1 MRTKIFLLIL
11 LYADYSFSQQ
21 ASVPEVQLST
31 PFIYTKQNLNN
42 KNTVES
48 DVKMKGSQI
57 YSMTTNLVT
66 AALTEA
72 NRFNQ
77 QLESLKSIQTN
88 RLNKLPNLSDISDL
102 PKLRELIADKTESK
116 RGLQDRFE
124 KNIKEQVSTRG
135 LYLVILPAGA
145 GCENCGDIKSGE
157 YSLIAQKALASKA
170 IKELKGTLISSVT
183 EVTNKNDVS
192 QRIESQVEGEMTLE
206 QQLDDIPQL
215 PKGRRIFLLAVK
227 VGNQTGK
234 GFIANI
240 GGNSD
245 ELNPIEIVA
254 CEQFDVLIKTFKKLA
269 IDESTVERLNQKI
282 NEVLPSIN
290 EQNKDNKNTIQTLWN
305 DYNSSLDQLAKQTE
319 EEKLKE
325 KQKTQK
331 LNSYIANFYPDGI
344 FASDLYDSINKLTNQ
359 IFRIEKLINDTIRI
373 LASQKIF
380 HPNQRKFTIS
390 SDQTQNEAI
399 TQALIGESKQ
409 IESELSTSTAYT
421 EITTVYNR
429 QTEDV
434 KKAQITYNYGT
445 INQLWAYIIPTDD
458 EFILHLFV
466 RRDVSK
472 SEETSSTNKIN
483 TFEVKLLSD
492 SYAEKVIL
500 KGGGANYADGS
511 IVPISVELKSDQFSF
526 EGWYDEKKELIS
538 KDISYKI
545 PINGENRTI
554 SAHIK
559 DNKDITYEEGNY
571 SNNLK
576 VSETSF
582 KKTDSDKIENTSIE
596 DIKKEIVGI
605 YRFSFEDGVNPEF
618 PDAIRL
624 FFGITAEF
632 YKENELI
639 YCNFSQYGNKGTPNL
654 NYNCIVKIEGKN
666 IGLFLVKDYDSL
678 DYYIKVGDLVTKFSY
693 EDQNTLLTEDGYPMS
708 RQEEIEEYIIN
719 SIIYNF
725 KDSKTKME
733 IDDSSDL
740 FTISLRI
747 LLADPNSKMTSMQFT
762 IPKMKNDCIYGDLNR
777 DGIKDMIVSINGYA
791 IFEELAD
798 NYPFSFIFVFLAQ
811 DKKYNLICHSFSND
825 ICGCSSGVF
834 YPEVIQEGLILGD
847 SKCFAQGDVPC
858 CPSLIYSTTVGF
870 DGNKLK
876 FINKTNK

>member
-1 MRTKIFLLIL
+1 MILKNIELMRTIILLLIG

-21 ASVPEVQLST
+21 VSVPEVQLNT
-31 PFIYTKQNLNN
+31 PFIYTKQVLND
-42 KNTVES
+42 KNAIES
-48 DVKMKGSQI
+48 DVKMKGSKI

-66 AALTEA
+66 AALTEV

-170 IKELKGTLISSVT
+170 IKELKGTIISSVT

-215 PKGRRIFLLAVK
+215 PIGRRIFLLAVK

-234 GFIANI
+234 GFIDNI

-245 ELNPIEIVA
+245 ELKPIEIVA
-254 CEQFDVLIKTFKKLA
+254 CENSDVLIQTFKKLD
-269 IDESTVERLNQKI
+269 IDASTVERLNQKI
-282 NEVLPSIN
+282 NELLPSIQL
-290 EQNKDNKNTIQTLWN
+290 QNLENKNTIQSLWN
-305 DYNSSLDQLAKQTE
+305 EYNSNVDQLSKQTE
-319 EEKLKE
+319 EEILKE

-500 KGGGANYADGS
+500 KGGGANFADGS
-511 IVPISVELKSDQFSF
+511 IVPISIELKSDQFSF
-526 EGWYDEKKELIS
+526 EGWYDENNQLIS
-538 KDISYKI
+538 KENSHKI
-545 PINGENRTI
+545 PINGGNRTI
-554 SAHIK
+554 TGKIINKNPLSAA
-559 DNKDITYEEGNY
+559 
-571 SNNLK
+571 NN
-576 VSETSF
+576 EYNRR
-582 KKTDSDKIENTSIE
+582 IENDSLRDKFDG
-596 DIKKEIVGI
+596 DISKHILGQFN
-605 YRFSFEDGVNPEF
+605 FSFREEQSPAFPSPIELFYSVTAYFNQERGV
-618 PDAIRL
+618 
-624 FFGITAEF
+624 
-632 YKENELI
+632 I
-639 YCNFSQYGNKGTPNL
+639 YCNYSQTGNRGTPNF
-654 NYNCIVKIEGKN
+654 NFKCDVKIDDKN
-666 IGLFLVKDYDSL
+666 ISLFFLKDNDGQNNE
-678 DYYIKVGDLVTKFSY
+678 INIGDLVTKFTFK
-693 EDQNTLLTEDGYPMS
+693 DKNTLITDDGYPMS
-708 RQEEIEEYIIN
+708 RQEEIEE
-719 SIIYNF
+719 
-725 KDSKTKME
+725 
-733 IDDSSDL
+733 
-740 FTISLRI
+740 
-747 LLADPNSKMTSMQFT
+747 
-762 IPKMKNDCIYGDLNR
+762 
-777 DGIKDMIVSINGYA
+777 
-791 IFEELAD
+791 
-798 NYPFSFIFVFLAQ
+798 
-811 DKKYNLICHSFSND
+811 
-825 ICGCSSGVF
+825 
-834 YPEVIQEGLILGD
+834 
-847 SKCFAQGDVPC
+847 
-858 CPSLIYSTTVGF
+858 
-870 DGNKLK
+870 
-876 FINKTNK
+876 